1 MPKRNMT
8 QEMDQKPDIDDD
20 GNPLTIDAAKRLY
33 HHKNSVYVFQNNAH
47 NGQSF
52 KSQD

>member
-1 MPKRNMT
+1 MT
-8 QEMDQKPDIDDD
+8 QQMEDQKPDIDDD

-33 HHKNSVYVFQNNAH
+33 HNKNSVYVFHNNTN